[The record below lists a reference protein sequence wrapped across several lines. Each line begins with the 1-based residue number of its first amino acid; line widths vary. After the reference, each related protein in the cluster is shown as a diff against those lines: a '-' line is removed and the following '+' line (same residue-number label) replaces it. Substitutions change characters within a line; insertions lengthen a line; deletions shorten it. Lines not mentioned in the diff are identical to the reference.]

1 MLVVSVVAIRSA
13 HRGIRKVGFIQQIS
27 RVLRKIL
34 RVEKAVA
41 KSTGRG
47 GKDHDWIV
55 RLNAEGIT
63 ILLVSHDMGL
73 MTVAHTV
80 HTLYFGEIV
89 ASGDMAT
96 IQRDPR
102 VREVYLGV

>member
-1 MLVVSVVAIRSA
+1 M
-13 HRGIRKVGFIQQIS
+13 
-27 RVLRKIL
+27 
-34 RVEKAVA
+34 
-41 KSTGRG
+41 
-47 GKDHDWIV
+47 

-73 MTVAHTV
+73 MTVARTV
-80 HTLYFGEIV
+80 HTLYFGEII
-89 ASGDMAT
+89 ASGDMAS